1 MMEILQ
7 DSVALVT
14 GGSTGIGKAI
24 VRELAHAGAT
34 VIINYHT
41 HTEEALSLKNEL
53 RARGLRVEA
62 IQANITHRDDIQE
75 MIATVLKLYGKIDIL
90 VNNAGITKD
99 RSIQKMTFEEWEDV
113 IGVNL
118 TGAFSVTKEVV
129 PHMISKKTGRI
140 VNIASV
146 IGSTGAFG
154 QANYAASKAGLIGF
168 TKSCALE
175 LAKHG
180 ISVNALCPGYINT
193 EMLAKVPAEQ
203 QKKLI
208 EKIPLGRVGT
218 PEEIARTVKFLVS
231 DASYMTGQCLHVNGG
246 LFLA

>member
-1 MMEILQ
+1 M
-7 DSVALVT
+7 DSLKNTVALVT

-24 VRELAHAGAT
+24 VRELAENGAT

-41 HTEEALSLKNEL
+41 HTAEALNLKSDLQEK
-53 RARGLRVEA
+53 GFRVEA
-62 IQANITHRDDIQE
+62 VQADITRRDDIQK
-75 MIATVLKLYGKIDIL
+75 MIETIVKLYGRIDIL

-99 RSIQKMTFEEWEDV
+99 RSLQKMTFEEWEEV
-113 IGVNL
+113 IDVNL

-129 PHMISKKTGRI
+129 PHMITKKSGKI

-154 QANYAASKAGLIGF
+154 QANYAASKAGLVGF
-168 TKSCALE
+168 TRSCALE

-180 ISVNALCPGYINT
+180 ISVNALCPGYIDT
-193 EMLAKVPAEQ
+193 EMLAKVPPEQ

-208 EKIPLGRVGT
+208 EKIPLGRIGT
-218 PEEIARTVKFLVS
+218 PSEIARTVRFLVS

-246 LFLA
+246 LFLS

>member
-1 MMEILQ
+1 MKTLQ
-7 DSVALVT
+7 DSVALIT

-24 VRELAHAGAT
+24 VQELAEAGAT

-41 HTEEALSLKNEL
+41 HTAEALSFKDELKE
-53 RARGLRVEA
+53 RGFKVEA
-62 IQANITHRDDIQE
+62 IQADITRRDDIQK
-75 MIATVLKLYGKIDIL
+75 MTAIVIKLFGKIDIL

-99 RSIQKMTFEEWEDV
+99 RSLQKMTFEEWEEV
-113 IGVNL
+113 IDVNL
-118 TGAFSVTKEVV
+118 TGAFSITREIV
-129 PHMISKKTGRI
+129 PHMIAKKSGKI
-140 VNIASV
+140 VNISSV

-154 QANYAASKAGLIGF
+154 QSNYAASKAGLIGF
-168 TKSCALE
+168 TRSCALE

-218 PEEIARTVKFLVS
+218 PQEIARTVHFLVS